1 MEVAAG
7 TSDAAVIDSL
17 MAGAMVGEG
26 TGYEN
31 LTYTIGLNSEEYGVG
46 FRKGSDL
53 AAALNDYFKKSMEDG
68 SMKKCAET
76 YKVQAALI
84 EK

>member
-1 MEVAAG
+1 M
-7 TSDAAVIDSL
+7 DS
-17 MAGAMVGEG
+17 VK
-26 TGYEN
+26 N
-31 LTYTIGLNSEEYGVG
+31 LILQQ
-46 FRKGSDL
+46 L
-53 AAALNDYFKKSMEDG
+53 LNDYFKKSMEDG

>member
-1 MEVAAG
+1 MQ
-7 TSDAAVIDSL
+7 TISL
-17 MAGAMVGEG
+17 
-26 TGYEN
+26 N
-31 LTYTIGLNSEEYGVG
+31 DEEYGVG

-68 SMKKCAET
+68 SMKKCAEN